1 MKPFNLIAAAA
12 LCCAA
17 VASPAAEPPSKIAL
31 KAGCT
36 VCHAPNKKIIGPAF
50 RDVAARYSGRADA
63 VTMLARQVRSGSTGV
78 WGTAAMVP
86 NDPAKI
92 SDADLKAVLTWVLK
106 TPPA

>member
-1 MKPFNLIAAAA
+1 MKPLRLMAAAT
-12 LCCAA
+12 LCCVA
-17 VASPAAEPPSKIAL
+17 VASQAADPPSKIAL

-36 VCHAPNKKIIGPAF
+36 VCHSPNKKIIGPAF
-50 RDVAARYSGRADA
+50 RDVAAKYSGRADA
-63 VTMLARQVRSGSTGV
+63 IAMLAKQVRKGSTGV

>member
-1 MKPFNLIAAAA
+1 MKPLHLIAAAT

-17 VASPAAEPPSKIAL
+17 VASQAADPPAKIAL

-36 VCHAPNKKIIGPAF
+36 VCHAPTKKIIGPAF
-50 RDVAARYSGRADA
+50 RDVAAKYSGRADA
-63 VTMLARQVRSGSTGV
+63 IAMLSKQVRSGSTGV

-92 SDADLKAVLTWVLK
+92 SDADLKAVLAWVLK
-106 TPPA
+106 TPRA